1 MKRLFVNFMTFAVMA
16 TALTLTA
23 CSSDSNGDG
32 DGNGDGGN
40 NGGTGSS
47 IVVGENILSGTLTGE
62 QTLEAKEYILNGT
75 VVIENGGRLNI
86 PAGTTIKAREGFS
99 SYLLVA
105 QGGKLYAD
113 GTADKPIVFTANSTT
128 PTSGYWGGIIING
141 KAPISGSNANKSDTG
156 LTEIDN
162 NYKYGGNVDN
172 DNSGSL
178 TYVKI
183 CYAGARST
191 ADIEHNGLTLNGV
204 GNATKIENIYIL
216 ESADDAVEFFG
227 GTVNVDHCVV
237 VDCTDDSFDWT
248 EGWSGTATNLVA
260 YQTDA
265 SCDCLIEADN
275 NGDNFDATPVA
286 HPTLRNLY
294 LVGNGSSENKRGIRL
309 RAGTRANI
317 DGAKV
322 AGKPNPLTI
331 ETTQTDDALANGTS
345 VLKNVQIA
353 GVLKN
358 DVTGGKYLS
367 ANFLAGQGN
376 AENAQIA
383 TTWDDVAGDLS
394 FAWLNDAWVT
404 AVQ

>member
-1 MKRLFVNFMTFAVMA
+1 MKTNFMKVSTWAMALCVSMAVF
-16 TALTLTA
+16 TACNDDENGTTPPPAPSVENLGGIVTENMTLTA
-23 CSSDSNGDG
+23 NTEYKLTSQLQVKAPAVLTIEEGVKITAADSEDP
-32 DGNGDGGN
+32 
-40 NGGTGSS
+40 
-47 IVVGENILSGTLTGE
+47 I
-62 QTLEAKEYILNGT
+62 YILIEQGAKINAVGT
-75 VVIENGGRLNI
+75 VENPIVMTAENKTAGGWGGLHICGYAPTN
-86 PAGTTIKAREGFS
+86 AGSGFS
-99 SYLLVA
+99 EI
-105 QGGKLYAD
+105 G
-113 GTADKPIVFTANSTT
+113 
-128 PTSGYWGGIIING
+128 
-141 KAPISGSNANKSDTG
+141 NAA
-156 LTEIDN
+156 
-162 NYKYGGNVDN
+162 YGGNDAN
-172 DNSGSL
+172 DNSGVLKYIRLEYTGFALDDEHESNGISFYGVGAGTQVSYVQ
-178 TYVKI
+178 TYV
-183 CYAGARST
+183 G
-191 ADIEHNGLTLNGV
+191 
-204 GNATKIENIYIL
+204 
-216 ESADDAVEFFG
+216 ADDGLEFFG

-367 ANFLAGQGN
+367 ANFLTGQGN

>member
-1 MKRLFVNFMTFAVMA
+1 MKTNFIKVSTWAMALCASMAVF
-16 TALTLTA
+16 TACNDDENGTTPPPAPSVENLGGIVTENMTLTA
-23 CSSDSNGDG
+23 NTEYKLTSQLQVKAPAVLTIEEGVKITAADSEDP
-32 DGNGDGGN
+32 
-40 NGGTGSS
+40 
-47 IVVGENILSGTLTGE
+47 I
-62 QTLEAKEYILNGT
+62 YILIEQGAKINAVGT
-75 VVIENGGRLNI
+75 VENPIVMTAENKTAGGWGGLHICGYAPTN
-86 PAGTTIKAREGFS
+86 AGSGFS
-99 SYLLVA
+99 EI
-105 QGGKLYAD
+105 G
-113 GTADKPIVFTANSTT
+113 
-128 PTSGYWGGIIING
+128 
-141 KAPISGSNANKSDTG
+141 NAA
-156 LTEIDN
+156 
-162 NYKYGGNVDN
+162 YGGNDAN
-172 DNSGSL
+172 DNSGVLKYVRLEYTGFALDDEHESNGISFYGVGAGTQVSYVQ
-178 TYVKI
+178 TYV
-183 CYAGARST
+183 G
-191 ADIEHNGLTLNGV
+191 
-204 GNATKIENIYIL
+204 
-216 ESADDAVEFFG
+216 ADDGLEFFG

-237 VDCTDDSFDWT
+237 VDCTDDS
-248 EGWSGTATNLVA
+248 
-260 YQTDA
+260 
-265 SCDCLIEADN
+265 
-275 NGDNFDATPVA
+275 FDATPVA

-383 TTWDDVAGDLS
+383 TTWDDVAGNLS

>member
-1 MKRLFVNFMTFAVMA
+1 MKTNFIKVSTWAMALCASMAVF
-16 TALTLTA
+16 TACSDDENGTTPPPAPSVENLGGIVTENMTLTA
-23 CSSDSNGDG
+23 NTEYKLTSQLQVKAPAVLTIEEGVKITAADSEDP
-32 DGNGDGGN
+32 
-40 NGGTGSS
+40 
-47 IVVGENILSGTLTGE
+47 I
-62 QTLEAKEYILNGT
+62 YILIEQGAKINAVGT
-75 VVIENGGRLNI
+75 VENPIVMTAENKTAGGWGGLHICGYAPTN
-86 PAGTTIKAREGFS
+86 AGSGFS
-99 SYLLVA
+99 EI
-105 QGGKLYAD
+105 G
-113 GTADKPIVFTANSTT
+113 
-128 PTSGYWGGIIING
+128 
-141 KAPISGSNANKSDTG
+141 NAA
-156 LTEIDN
+156 
-162 NYKYGGNVDN
+162 YGGNDAN
-172 DNSGSL
+172 DNSGVLKYVRLEYTGFALDDEHESNGISFYGVGAGTQVSYVQ
-178 TYVKI
+178 TYV
-183 CYAGARST
+183 G
-191 ADIEHNGLTLNGV
+191 
-204 GNATKIENIYIL
+204 
-216 ESADDAVEFFG
+216 ADDGLEFFG

>member
-1 MKRLFVNFMTFAVMA
+1 MKTNFMKVSTWAMALCASMAVFMA
-16 TALTLTA
+16 CNDDENGTTPPPAPSVENLGGIVTENMTLTA
-23 CSSDSNGDG
+23 NTEYKLTSQLQVKAPAVLTIEEGVKITAADSEDP
-32 DGNGDGGN
+32 
-40 NGGTGSS
+40 
-47 IVVGENILSGTLTGE
+47 I
-62 QTLEAKEYILNGT
+62 YILIEQGAKINAVGT
-75 VVIENGGRLNI
+75 VENPIVMTAENKTAGGWGGLHICGYAPTN
-86 PAGTTIKAREGFS
+86 AGSGFS
-99 SYLLVA
+99 EI
-105 QGGKLYAD
+105 G
-113 GTADKPIVFTANSTT
+113 
-128 PTSGYWGGIIING
+128 
-141 KAPISGSNANKSDTG
+141 NAA
-156 LTEIDN
+156 
-162 NYKYGGNVDN
+162 YGGNDAN
-172 DNSGSL
+172 DNSGVLKYIRLEYTGFALDDEHESNGISFYGVGAGTQVSYVQ
-178 TYVKI
+178 TYV
-183 CYAGARST
+183 G
-191 ADIEHNGLTLNGV
+191 
-204 GNATKIENIYIL
+204 
-216 ESADDAVEFFG
+216 ADDGLEFFG

>member
-1 MKRLFVNFMTFAVMA
+1 MKTNFMKVSTWAMALCASMAVF
-16 TALTLTA
+16 TACYDDENGTTPPPAPSVENLGGIVTENMTLTA
-23 CSSDSNGDG
+23 NTEYKLTSQLQVKAPAVLTIEEGVKITAADSEDP
-32 DGNGDGGN
+32 
-40 NGGTGSS
+40 
-47 IVVGENILSGTLTGE
+47 I
-62 QTLEAKEYILNGT
+62 YILIEQGAKINAVGT
-75 VVIENGGRLNI
+75 VENPIVMTAENKTAGGWGGLHICGYAPTN
-86 PAGTTIKAREGFS
+86 AGSGFS
-99 SYLLVA
+99 EI
-105 QGGKLYAD
+105 G
-113 GTADKPIVFTANSTT
+113 
-128 PTSGYWGGIIING
+128 
-141 KAPISGSNANKSDTG
+141 NAA
-156 LTEIDN
+156 
-162 NYKYGGNVDN
+162 YGGNDAN
-172 DNSGSL
+172 DNSGVLKYIRLEYTGFALDDEHESNGISFYGVGAGTQVSYVQ
-178 TYVKI
+178 TYV
-183 CYAGARST
+183 G
-191 ADIEHNGLTLNGV
+191 
-204 GNATKIENIYIL
+204 
-216 ESADDAVEFFG
+216 ADDGLEFFG

-367 ANFLAGQGN
+367 ANFLTGQGN